1 MISQKYK
8 DMLGQKSVIRE
19 MSAAGHKMGEEI
31 GFDNVFDYS
40 LGNPS
45 VPAPKKVEAV
55 IKKLLEETEPLS
67 LHGYSEGHGI
77 LQVREKIAAY
87 LAKTYDIP
95 YTYEDIF
102 MASGAAGALAHAF
115 RAVVCLGEEIITFAP
130 FFPEYRPYIE
140 TTGAVVKIV
149 PANTETFQ
157 INFEAFEQMITE
169 KTAAVLINTPNNPSG
184 IVYSTETI
192 RKLAE
197 VLAKAQEA
205 YGHDIYIISDEPY
218 REIVFSGVDAPCVSK
233 FYDNTIMCYSYSK
246 SLSLP
251 GERIG
256 YVAVNPAC
264 KDAALIVHMCT
275 QISRGIGHN
284 CPASLLQL
292 TVAELL
298 GETSDLSVY
307 EENANILYD
316 ALTKMGF
323 SCVRPGGTFYMFPRS
338 PEEDAKAFCQKA
350 LAYNLVLVPGD
361 SFGCPGFFRI
371 SYCVPTEKVKRSL
384 AAFEKLAQAYGLC

>member
-115 RAVVCLGEEIITFAP
+115 RAVVCPGEEIITFAP

-140 TTGAVVKIV
+140 
-149 PANTETFQ
+149 
-157 INFEAFEQMITE
+157 
-169 KTAAVLINTPNNPSG
+169 
-184 IVYSTETI
+184 
-192 RKLAE
+192 R
-197 VLAKAQEA
+197 
-205 YGHDIYIISDEPY
+205 
-218 REIVFSGVDAPCVSK
+218 
-233 FYDNTIMCYSYSK
+233 
-246 SLSLP
+246 
-251 GERIG
+251 
-256 YVAVNPAC
+256 
-264 KDAALIVHMCT
+264 
-275 QISRGIGHN
+275 
-284 CPASLLQL
+284 
-292 TVAELL
+292 
-298 GETSDLSVY
+298 
-307 EENANILYD
+307 
-316 ALTKMGF
+316 
-323 SCVRPGGTFYMFPRS
+323 
-338 PEEDAKAFCQKA
+338 
-350 LAYNLVLVPGD
+350 
-361 SFGCPGFFRI
+361 
-371 SYCVPTEKVKRSL
+371 
-384 AAFEKLAQAYGLC
+384 QARF